1 MTVPVRLF
9 AAMAAVLLISA
20 ARADENPAA
29 DGPNPNELFQQLDA
43 NKDGQLTS
51 DEIPEDRKRL
61 FERLLRTADK
71 NGDSKLA
78 SDEFAAGLKPAERPP
93 AGDAP
98 RGPEGRRPDKRPGP
112 EKMFRRLDA
121 NGDGKVSLDEVPE
134 QRQDGF
140 KQLIARGDKDGDG
153 GLSPAEFRQAIAGA
167 PEANGQPPQEKPRKG
182 RGDPKQFFARLD
194 KNGDGKLT
202 ADEVPEERRALVE
215 RLIRRG
221 DKDQDKALS
230 LEEFIAS
237 RPERPGQEPPR
248 GEAPRRPAFGPG
260 VAGLFV
266 ALDADHDGKLSS
278 GEISAAADV
287 IRKLDKNGDGAVTP
301 DEVMSQT
308 PRPPRDK

>member
-1 MTVPVRLF
+1 MSTHVRSF

-29 DGPNPNELFQQLDA
+29 DGPDPSALFQQLDA

-71 NGDSKLA
+71 NRDSKLDA
-78 SDEFAAGLKPAERPP
+78 DEFAAGLKPAERTH
-93 AGDAP
+93 AEAAP
-98 RGPEGRRPDKRPGP
+98 RGPEGRRPDERPGP
-112 EKMFRRLDA
+112 QRIFRRLDA

-134 QRQDGF
+134 PRKEGF

-153 GLSPAEFRQAIAGA
+153 ALSSAEFKQAFAGSPA
-167 PEANGQPPQEKPRKG
+167 ANGQPPQAKPREG

-194 KNGDGKLT
+194 RNGDGKLT

-237 RPERPGQEPPR
+237 RPERPGQEPPDPDN
-248 GEAPRRPAFGPG
+248 PRRPPFGAG
-260 VAGLFV
+260 IAGLFV

-287 IRKLDKNGDGAVTP
+287 IRKLDKNGDGTVTA
-301 DEVMSQT
+301 EEIMSQR